1 LKSIPRKDAERI
13 TEPPSAAH
21 VMGRRRGPTFR
32 FRLYVA
38 GNATNSTQAIA
49 NLTALCREHLPR
61 RHEIDVVD
69 VFKHPERALDDGIL
83 MTPALVRLSPTPV
96 RSMIGA
102 LANADA
108 VLLAMG
114 MDKATS

>member
-13 TEPPSAAH
+13 AEQPSAAQEM
-21 VMGRRRGPTFR
+21 VRRRGPTFR

-38 GNATNSTQAIA
+38 GNAPNSTQAVA

-83 MTPALVRLSPTPV
+83 MTPSLVRLSPIPV

-102 LANADA
+102 LGNADA

-114 MDKATS
+114 MDKATW

>member
-1 LKSIPRKDAERI
+1 MTSILRKDAERI
-13 TEPPSAAH
+13 AEPPGTARVTA
-21 VMGRRRGPTFR
+21 RRRGPEFR

-38 GNATNSTQAIA
+38 GDATNSTQAIA

-61 RHEIDVVD
+61 RHEIEVVD
-69 VFKHPERALDDGIL
+69 VFKHPERALDDGIF
-83 MTPALVRLSPTPV
+83 MTPSLVKLSPAPV

-102 LANADA
+102 LSNTDA

-114 MDKATS
+114 IDKATS